1 MRSSRLL
8 VALSVV
14 ALSVV
19 ALSVAAAPA
28 SALAANEGPYGI
40 LWWLANE
47 GPYGARVAS
56 NEGPYGSPIAGNEG
70 PYGSEFAAKCLLH
83 WTATCDAAFGIAA
96 SPARAPISPNGEG
109 LPLPWPFPW

>member
-14 ALSVV
+14 ALTT
-19 ALSVAAAPA
+19 AAAPS
-28 SALAANEGPYGI
+28 SALAGNEGPYGI
-40 LWWLANE
+40 LRMLANE
-47 GPYGARVAS
+47 GPYGARVA
-56 NEGPYGSPIAGNEG
+56 ANEG

-83 WTATCDAAFGIAA
+83 WTATCDAAFGIDAA
-96 SPARAPISPNGEG
+96 HARAPISPNGEG